1 MFGSPFYHST
11 LRKMMATFGTLFS
24 NIAVVRRHPNGNEK
38 ERIRVP
44 LAYGPAQKYLIKTK
58 QDPNLTQDFAI
69 KLPRMSFEIRQI
81 SYDAERKL
89 NTIKVNTLPNYD
101 TPNKVYRQYQG
112 VPYNISV
119 DLMIM
124 SKNVDDA
131 NQIVEQ
137 IFPWFTPAY
146 TVTIDSIP
154 GMEYK
159 DDVPITLR
167 SVQMSDNYEGDFT
180 ARRDIVWTL
189 SFDVRAWFYGPI
201 KDKNLITKVQTDI
214 LATPAPVDLNSRS
227 QLNAVPRHV
236 RFTVEPSN
244 PFATYNED
252 FGYTE
257 TTQHFDDQ
265 RRYDPKTGEDVPAVM
280 RVEPTAI
287 KPKQKVGRPKLI

>member
-24 NIAVVRRHPNGNEK
+24 NISVVRRHANGNEK
-38 ERIRVP
+38 ERLRVP
-44 LAYGPAQKYLIKTK
+44 LAYGPAQKYLIKTQ
-58 QDPNLTQDFAI
+58 QDSDLTQDYAI

-89 NTIKVNTLPNYD
+89 NTIKVNTLPNFD
-101 TPNKVYRQYQG
+101 NPQKVYRQYQG
-112 VPYNISV
+112 VPYNITV
-119 DLMIM
+119 DLMIL
-124 SKNVDDA
+124 SKNIDDA

-167 SVQMSDNYEGDFT
+167 SVQMADNYDGDFT
-180 ARRDIVWTL
+180 TRRDVVWTL

-214 LATPAPVDLNSRS
+214 LATPAYIDFNSRS
-227 QLNAVPRHV
+227 QLDSVPRHARV
-236 RFTVEPSN
+236 TIEPAN
-244 PFATYNED
+244 PSATYLD
-252 FGYTE
+252 DYGYTE
-257 TTQHFDDQ
+257 TIQRFDDQ
-265 RRYDPKTGEDVPAVM
+265 MRFDPKTGDDIPAILTIRPSGVKS
-280 RVEPTAI
+280 R
-287 KPKQKVGRPKLI
+287 QKVGRPKLI